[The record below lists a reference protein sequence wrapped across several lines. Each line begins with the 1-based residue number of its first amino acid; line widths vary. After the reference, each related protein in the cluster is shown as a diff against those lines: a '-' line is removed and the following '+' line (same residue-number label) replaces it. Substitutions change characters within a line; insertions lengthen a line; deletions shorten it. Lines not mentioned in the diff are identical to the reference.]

1 MHPFQEKRRSVH
13 CPGRNSDVGGVLESG
28 LAMQTQLADV
38 APARP
43 AADINVAQ
51 KKRVMNRDVRL

>member
-1 MHPFQEKRRSVH
+1 MH